1 MDKSI
6 PSVFGVV
13 VRRLRLAAGLTQE
26 ELSFKAGLQ
35 RNYISS
41 IELGEKQP
49 SLTTII
55 KLSQALGL
63 KPGRLLDLMDDIQ
76 I

>member
-1 MDKSI
+1 M
-6 PSVFGVV
+6 V

-26 ELSFKAGLQ
+26 ELSFKARLQ

-49 SLTTII
+49 SLTTIF
-55 KLSQALGL
+55 KLSHALGL
-63 KPGRLLDLMDDIQ
+63 TPGRLLDLMEDDEP
-76 I
+76 